1 MRSPDG
7 GNQVSGSPE
16 PAPHAAG
23 ERVLSF
29 PRGRADLDEEE
40 RVRVTDHLAKASG
53 PLISFEIIPPLRG
66 GNVRSLLALI
76 DDLVVFRPPFIDI
89 TSHAA
94 EVVYEETPQGI
105 QKRIKRKRP
114 GTLGVCALIQNK
126 YDVDAVPHV
135 LCHGFT
141 REETEDFLIEL
152 RYLGIDNVLAV
163 RGDESGYRK
172 PLREGRSA
180 NRFASDL
187 VAQIVAMNRGRYLAD
202 DLLDAHPSDFCIG
215 VGGYPE
221 KHFEAPNLHTDVRYL
236 KAKVEA
242 GAEYIVTQMFFDN
255 RHYFR
260 FVDLCRQ
267 EGITVPI
274 VPGIKVL
281 SSRAQLTSIPRN
293 FFVEIPSEL
302 ADEVAA
308 ARDEQVL
315 DVGVEWAV
323 RQSQELLERGVPS
336 LHYYVMQS
344 ATAVKGV
351 MAKLLR

>member
-1 MRSPDG
+1 M
-7 GNQVSGSPE
+7 
-16 PAPHAAG
+16 
-23 ERVLSF
+23 
-29 PRGRADLDEEE
+29 
-40 RVRVTDHLAKASG
+40 RVTDHLAKASG

-135 LCHGFT
+135 LCHGIT
-141 REETEDFLIEL
+141 REESEDVLIEL

-202 DLLDAHPSDFCIG
+202 DLLEAHPSDFCIG